1 MKNYIQVREVSLRD
15 GLQLVRSFV
24 PTNIKREWYK
34 QIIETG
40 FSEVEITSM
49 VPKTTLTQ
57 FNDSI
62 EMIKYSNSF
71 SKHLGCVL
79 VPNLKGAQLAF
90 EAKAKKI
97 NFVLSASQ
105 EHNLANVKMTTSQ
118 SLEVLKEI
126 MTLKNSDGLTKDIKV
141 IGSISTSFGC
151 SISGE
156 TPETKV
162 LNLVGKMLEIGVDEI
177 SVADTVGYAHPK
189 QVSSLMKKIRQ
200 YYKLS
205 QIISHFH
212 DTRGFGLANVVAALD
227 EGVVKFDASIRGLG
241 GCPYAPGA
249 SGNIA
254 TEDCINLLE
263 SMGYKTFI
271 NKENL
276 QTLCQSIP
284 NWLPNEH
291 LHGKFLSSITTNE
304 QSNKT

>member
-1 MKNYIQVREVSLRD
+1 
-15 GLQLVRSFV
+15 
-24 PTNIKREWYK
+24 
-34 QIIETG
+34 
-40 FSEVEITSM
+40 
-49 VPKTTLTQ
+49 
-57 FNDSI
+57 
-62 EMIKYSNSF
+62 
-71 SKHLGCVL
+71 
-79 VPNLKGAQLAF
+79 
-90 EAKAKKI
+90 
-97 NFVLSASQ
+97 
-105 EHNLANVKMTTSQ
+105 
-118 SLEVLKEI
+118 
-126 MTLKNSDGLTKDIKV
+126 
-141 IGSISTSFGC
+141 
-151 SISGE
+151 
-156 TPETKV
+156 
-162 LNLVGKMLEIGVDEI
+162 
-177 SVADTVGYAHPK
+177 
-189 QVSSLMKKIRQ
+189 MKKIRQ